1 MLDLIDTSPLSR
13 WEKGIALP
21 NLVQIFRLA
30 LIYKTMPSEMY
41 FELWQNIS
49 HEISAK
55 ETNLSTHRES
65 FTSNE
70 ELYMKN

>member
-30 LIYKTMPSEMY
+30 RIYKTMPSEMY

-49 HEISAK
+49 NEMSAK
-55 ETNLSTHRES
+55 KTNLLTHHES

>member
-1 MLDLIDTSPLSR
+1 MLGLIDTSPLSR

-30 LIYKTMPSEMY
+30 QIYKTMPSEMY
-41 FELWQNIS
+41 IELWRNIS
-49 HEISAK
+49 NEMSAK
-55 ETNLSTHRES
+55 ETNLLTHRES

-70 ELYMKN
+70 ELYVKN